1 MQQLLS
7 VCIVF
12 LLVTAPVRAADYAV
26 EELREEGAPA
36 SPFSIA
42 RVEPFPGGLRLFL
55 STEDIAAVAGLIAS
69 GVLESQLS
77 DHETETQTS
86 VALSLGKAAW
96 CTQDSAP
103 VYLGYDDPLPTCSDT
118 GQPPEHV
125 EYFLVATVTLGP
137 GRDLAIGKD
146 PDYLWLIEER

>member
-1 MQQLLS
+1 MKQLLF
-7 VCIVF
+7 VCI
-12 LLVTAPVRAADYAV
+12 LLLLITAQIRAADYAV

-55 STEDIAAVAGLIAS
+55 STKDGAAVAGLIAS
-69 GVLESQLS
+69 GALESQLS

-96 CTQDSAP
+96 CTKDSSP
-103 VYLGYDDPLPTCSDT
+103 VYLGYNDLLPACSDT
-118 GQPPEHV
+118 GQPPERV
-125 EYFLVATVTLGP
+125 EYFLVSPVTLGP